1 MGIFSR
7 LFSRADESLRR
18 SDAADAAPSSR
29 PIHPAAAAS
38 GGGLLHT
45 LDELT
50 AQRRW
55 PEAVVLLERLAAE
68 ENADTA
74 HARELRSNYLHAAA
88 NITQYEL
95 GATARAVD
103 LLERAIAANPS
114 NGKARERLAKLGG
127 RV

>member
-18 SDAADAAPSSR
+18 TE
-29 PIHPAAAAS
+29 PAAAS
-38 GGGLLHT
+38 TGGLLHD

-50 AQRRW
+50 AQKRW
-55 PEAVVLLERLAAE
+55 PEAVVVLERLAAE
-68 ENADTA
+68 ESDDTA
-74 HARELRSNYLHAAA
+74 QARERRSNYLHAAA

-95 GATARAVD
+95 GAQARAVE

-114 NGKARERLAKLGG
+114 NTKARERLAKLG
-127 RV
+127 RRL